1 MSFSSPALLRT
12 KASRVSMAILEATSP
27 ALWPP
32 MPSHTA

>member
-1 MSFSSPALLRT
+1 MSFSSPALLRM

-32 MPSHTA
+32 IPSQTA